1 MKHLSIFVTILFC
14 SITLNSQTANVWQN
28 PCNSA
33 AIPEQIMLIN
43 VDIDSLNLDSCI
55 TKNFYSTDD
64 QQSWF
69 ESEMTLLTELNY
81 TTTFEDT
88 ILLPDSGRVF
98 YGLQTIYPTYIDT
111 IFDTLFYTMS
121 AKNIDDIFP
130 PTDNFLTELCE
141 EKIGDAY
148 QWVEKPFL
156 DLTEIRISFS
166 ENKFYCLL
174 DNNDNQWPF
183 YEPPSWLPPWYVY
196 GFGFYNPESTD
207 SVGYAMVYVNIP
219 TMGTPGLYKVNT
231 DSTFSRISDI
241 DYQIQNE
248 KLYMA
253 CNIEDLTS
261 DPNFGPWPNECG
273 GLICGAGTLTI
284 NVYPFITLND
294 RSHPCIFY
302 PTIFQQDIGINEP
315 PQLSELTF
323 QAVSDT
329 IVFNINYSDSN
340 NNLPV
345 VRKLII
351 ENKTE
356 FNFTSLDHY
365 YQDGSEF
372 YVRVPIQE
380 VENSSVY
387 AEFSDGADTVQ
398 SNVIT
403 FVGVDENNA
412 ELTCIQLSNYPN
424 PFSNFTTI
432 SFFNTKPT
440 KNTKVKIYNI
450 KGQLVKCLE
459 CGESLSTKAPMYRD
473 YSINWDGTDENGNKQ
488 LPNGIYFYKLST
500 KDKTIVKK
508 MIILK

>member
-1 MKHLSIFVTILFC
+1 MKYLSSFVTMLFC
-14 SITLNSQTANVWQN
+14 SITLNSQTVNVWQN

-33 AIPEQIMLIN
+33 VIPEQNMLIN
-43 VDIDSLNLDSCI
+43 VDIDSLDLDSCI
-55 TKNFYSTDD
+55 TKIFYSTDG
-64 QQSWF
+64 QESWF

-81 TTTFEDT
+81 TATFEDT

-98 YGLQTIYPTYIDT
+98 YGLKTIYPTYIDT

-148 QWVEKPFL
+148 QATGKPYL

-166 ENKFYCLL
+166 DNKFYCLL

-207 SVGYAMVYVNIP
+207 SVGYTMVYADIS
-219 TMGTPGLYKVNT
+219 TMNVTPGLYKVNT
-231 DSTFSRISDI
+231 DSTFSRIGDI
-241 DYQIQNE
+241 DYQIQDE

-284 NVYPFITLND
+284 NAYPFITLND

-302 PTIFQQDIGINEP
+302 PTIFQQDIGVNEL
-315 PQLSELTF
+315 PQLSGLTF
-323 QAVSDT
+323 QTVSDT
-329 IVFNINYSDSN
+329 IVFNITYSDSN

-345 VRKLII
+345 VRKFII

-356 FNFTSLDHY
+356 FNFTSSDHY

-372 YVRVPIQE
+372 NVRVPIQE

-403 FVGVDENNA
+403 FVGIDENTA
-412 ELTCIQLSNYPN
+412 ELIGIQLSNYPN
-424 PFSNFTTI
+424 PFSTCTTI
-432 SFFNTKPT
+432 SFFATDLHRFT
-440 KNTKVKIYNI
+440 RIDIYNI
-450 KGQLVKCLE
+450 KGQLVRI
-459 CGESLSTKAPMYRD
+459 LSPMTND
-473 YSINWDGTDENGNKQ
+473 QCPMTITWDGKDEKGKQ
-488 LPNGIYFYKLST
+488 MPNGIYFYRLSI
-500 KDKTIVKK
+500 KNSPIKK
-508 MIILK
+508 MLLLR

>member
-1 MKHLSIFVTILFC
+1 MKYLSLTIILL
-14 SITLNSQTANVWQN
+14 ITLSPLFGQTANVWQN

-33 AIPEQIMLIN
+33 TIPEQIMLIN

-55 TKNFYSTDD
+55 TRNFYSTDG
-64 QQSWF
+64 QESWN

-81 TTTFEDT
+81 ITTFEDT

-98 YGLQTIYPTYIDT
+98 YGFKTIYPTYIDT

-148 QWVEKPFL
+148 QATEKPYL
-156 DLTEIRISFS
+156 DLTEIKISFS
-166 ENKFYCLL
+166 DDKFYCSL
-174 DNNDNQWPF
+174 DNNDSEWPL
-183 YEPPSWLPPWYVY
+183 YESFSYLPPWYVY

-207 SVGYAMVYVNIP
+207 SVGYAMVYADIP
-219 TMGTPGLYKVNT
+219 TMNVTPGLYKVNT
-231 DSTFSRISDI
+231 DSTFSRIGDI
-241 DYQIQNE
+241 DYQVQGE

-261 DPNFGPWPNECG
+261 DPNFGPWPNESG

-284 NVYPFITLND
+284 NVDPFVTLND

-302 PTIFQQDIGINEP
+302 PTIFQQDIGINEL

-323 QAVSDT
+323 YTVSDT

-356 FNFTSLDHY
+356 FNFTSSDHY
-365 YQDGSEF
+365 YQDGNEF

-380 VENSSVY
+380 VANSSIY

-403 FVGVDENNA
+403 FTGVYENSV
-412 ELTCIQLSNYPN
+412 ELIGIQLFNYPN

-432 SFFNTKPT
+432 FFFNTKPT
-440 KNTKVKIYNI
+440 KNTKIKIYNI
-450 KGQLVKCLE
+450 KGQLVKQLKIKN
-459 CGESLSTKAPMYRD
+459 LKFN
-473 YSINWDGTDENGNKQ
+473 INEVVWDGKDESGRQ
-488 LPNGIYFYKLST
+488 LPSGIYFYRLHTDTFTST
-500 KDKTIVKK
+500 KKC
-508 MIILK
+508 IILR

>member
-1 MKHLSIFVTILFC
+1 MKYPLIIMLFVSTSLFG
-14 SITLNSQTANVWQN
+14 QTANVWQN

-55 TKNFYSTDD
+55 TKIFYSTDD

-81 TTTFEDT
+81 TNTFADT
-88 ILLPDSGRVF
+88 ILLPDSGKVF
-98 YGLQTIYPTYIDT
+98 YGFKTIYPTYIDT

-148 QWVEKPFL
+148 QSTEKPYL
-156 DLTEIRISFS
+156 DLTEIKISFS
-166 ENKFYCLL
+166 DDKFYCLL

-183 YEPPSWLPPWYVY
+183 YEQPSWLPPWYVY

-207 SVGYAMVYVNIP
+207 SVGYAMVYADIP
-219 TMGTPGLYKVNT
+219 TMNVTPGLYKVNT
-231 DSTFSRISDI
+231 DNTFSRIGDI
-241 DYQIQNE
+241 DYLIQDE

-253 CNIEDLTS
+253 CNIDDLTS
-261 DPNFGPWPNECG
+261 DPQFGPWPNECG
-273 GLICGAGTLTI
+273 GLTCGAGTLTI
-284 NVYPFITLND
+284 NVEPLITLND

-323 QAVSDT
+323 QTVSDT
-329 IVFNINYSDSN
+329 IIFNITYSDSN

-365 YQDGSEF
+365 YQNGSEF
-372 YVRVPIQE
+372 NVSMLVQE
-380 VENSSVY
+380 IENSSVY
-387 AEFSDGADTVQ
+387 AEFSDGEDTVQ

-403 FVGVDENNA
+403 FVGIDENNA
-412 ELTCIQLSNYPN
+412 ELIGIKLSNYPN
-424 PFSNFTTI
+424 PFSTSTTI
-432 SFFNTKPT
+432 SFTIHQLAEIN
-440 KNTKVKIYNI
+440 KVELKIYNI
-450 KGQLVKCLE
+450 RGQLVKTL
-459 CGESLSTKAPMYRD
+459 TPMTND
-473 YSINWDGTDENGNKQ
+473 QCPMTSVVWDGKDEKGN
-488 LPNGIYFYKLST
+488 PVSNGIYFSKFETESKFITKKL
-500 KDKTIVKK
+500 
-508 MIILK
+508 LLLR